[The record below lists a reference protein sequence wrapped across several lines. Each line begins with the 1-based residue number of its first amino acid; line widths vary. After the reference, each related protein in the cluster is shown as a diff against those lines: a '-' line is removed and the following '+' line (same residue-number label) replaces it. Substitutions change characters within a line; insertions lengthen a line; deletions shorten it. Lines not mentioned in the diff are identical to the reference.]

1 MEQITLSEL
10 PSELQHWFNQ
20 IQEAGKPITVIQN
33 GTPVVMIY
41 PAKSSKRAPFGVAKE
56 SGQVIGDLV
65 EPPLSPTT
73 WNVLQ

>member
-1 MEQITLSEL
+1 MEQITLSQL
-10 PSELQHWFNQ
+10 PSEVQHWFNQ
-20 IQEAGKPITVIQN
+20 VQETGKPIAVTQD

-41 PAKSSKRAPFGVAKE
+41 PANSSKRAPFGVAKE

-65 EPPLSPTT
+65 KPPLSPTI